1 MVPKLTAR
9 LTLITPIQHPSNR
22 RIAHLLLRIS
32 TSTVTRIV
40 SNRSYR
46 RGPKHC
52 DKENKSPRIPTF
64 VYLQDEGKKEPFF
77 GSYLYLL
84 GVYRSYVSCVA
95 DRETDGFIGCTNTTR
110 NVGKYESTNIYRRRV
125 MFRCECKTLRCL
137 LWCAFE

>member
-84 GVYRSYVSCVA
+84 GVYRSYVFCIS
-95 DRETDGFIGCTNTTR
+95 DRETPKQMDVSLIERIQPETWANTNQPTFIGE
-110 NVGKYESTNIYRRRV
+110 G
-125 MFRCECKTLRCL
+125 
-137 LWCAFE
+137 